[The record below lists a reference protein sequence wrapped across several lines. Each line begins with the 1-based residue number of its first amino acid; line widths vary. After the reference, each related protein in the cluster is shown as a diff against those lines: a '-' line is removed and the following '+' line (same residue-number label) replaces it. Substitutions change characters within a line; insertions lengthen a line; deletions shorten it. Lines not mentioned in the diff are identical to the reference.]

1 MDKTQTP
8 KLPAPR
14 IYPTEKEARAGLLA
28 EHPDCSLK
36 VVAEMTALN
45 ARVLARREPGAREL
59 AVVVPGMFGAK
70 ILAAYPI
77 PEFAG
82 LAPDRVRELRRLM
95 GC

>member
-1 MDKTQTP
+1 MDKNKS

-14 IYPTEKEARAGLLA
+14 VYKSEQEARAGLLA

-45 ARVLARREPGAREL
+45 ARALARREPGAREL
-59 AVVVPGMFGAK
+59 AVVVPGMFGCK
-70 ILAAYPI
+70 ILAAFPI

-82 LAPDRVRELRRLM
+82 MDPDRVRELRRLM